1 MKYSDVSSRIAWA
14 LNQIPETIEEM
25 AEKLG
30 INKNTVASY
39 KKGKADVKFSVVV
52 GLYELYDYKP
62 EWLITGRGAPL
73 IKKDN
78 LVVETEIVEG
88 IGVSKTRK
96 SRKSKKTRSVNHDL
110 LFDILKA
117 VETTIADHI
126 DNISVEKKAKAISL
140 LYGYFTDTGKAVDE
154 HIVLNFLE
162 LGES

>member
-1 MKYSDVSSRIAWA
+1 
-14 LNQIPETIEEM
+14 
-25 AEKLG
+25 
-30 INKNTVASY
+30 
-39 KKGKADVKFSVVV
+39 
-52 GLYELYDYKP
+52 
-62 EWLITGRGAPL
+62 LITGRGAPL

-78 LVVETEIVEG
+78 LVLETEIVEG

-96 SRKSKKTRSVNHDL
+96 SRKNKKTGGVNNDL

-126 DNISVEKKAKAISL
+126 DNISVKKKAKAISL